1 MAHPELNEETLTQY
15 VLGELDPQE
24 AAAVKEALLA
34 HPEARRTVEELEQ
47 TIGLLN
53 DAFAAEEAPGLE
65 TIQRDSVT
73 LAAGVEQNRP
83 GARRRTFGWAIAVAA
98 AVFLVAGVTYL
109 YNGAV
114 RTTLTA
120 YSSIV
125 RESMGYQT
133 PSVPPLEDIPLRY
146 AGRDEGDAAASV
158 PAPESLPAENELAR
172 QAGAAKPGTLTVGT
186 VYEEAQ
192 DYLNEERPLVEPLDD
207 NGTDVTLYQSYIQA
221 DEMHKGEQLKLGRV
235 IAEIDPVVRPKNY
248 DEHERNSIEQRTR
261 LSQTTK
267 SEGQSAVN
275 SGSLQNVEED
285 GSIRIRANY
294 YEFGDADTT
303 NTEGAS
309 PPATAAE
316 PTPEHLAQLE
326 ALGYATNAEHIKQ
339 YFFQAPREQRHAPQ
353 PGGESYDRIH
363 ENAFVAAQQQ
373 PLSTFSIDVD
383 TASYAN
389 VRRFITSGQ
398 RPPADAVRIEELINY
413 FEYDY
418 RYETRDENADPF
430 TARVAMA
437 DSPWSPGH
445 KLVRVGIA
453 GKTQPAAD
461 RAPSNLVFLL
471 DVSGSMQHATKLP
484 LLKQGLQML
493 VKQLGEN
500 DRVSIVVYAG
510 SSGVVL
516 EPTRG
521 DNQRAILEAIERL
534 EAGGSTNGGAGIEL
548 AYRLARQGFIKG
560 GTNRVLLAT
569 DGDFNVGVTSQDDL
583 VSLIERE
590 AKSGVFLTLLGFGMG
605 NLKDGTMEQLSNKGN
620 GNYAYIDSL
629 KEAKKVLVDELQ
641 ANLVTIAK
649 DVKIQVEFN
658 PARVQSYRLIGYE
671 NRALAAR
678 DFNDDTKDAGEIGAG
693 HSVTALYEIVPAGGA
708 PQPGV
713 DALKYQQQPA
723 PVESDAPHSNELMTL
738 KIRYK
743 QPEGDTSKLLEFPIA
758 DTTQPFAQADDD
770 FRFAASVAAFGMLLR
785 NSAHSG
791 TANWEDVGNWA
802 SSALGTDPHGY
813 RIEFADLVRKAAALR

>member
-1 MAHPELNEETLTQY
+1 MAHPHLDEETLTQY

-24 AAAVKEALLA
+24 TAAVKEALLA
-34 HPEARRTVEELEQ
+34 HPDARRTVEELEQ
-47 TIGLLN
+47 TIGLLT
-53 DAFAAEEAPGLE
+53 DAFAAEEAPGLDDV
-65 TIQRDSVT
+65 QRWVVNSQLSPNDK
-73 LAAGVEQNRP
+73 AQFEKRQNRKLL
-83 GARRRTFGWAIAVAA
+83 RRRLFSYAAVAA
-98 AVFLVAGVTYL
+98 GIVFFLWTLVPQTIGYVV
-109 YNGAV
+109 GS
-114 RTTLTA
+114 RTTLQG
-120 YSSIV
+120 YSGQYMSENSIEGGASAPSTLSAENEQARV
-125 RESMGYQT
+125 WAESMQ
-133 PSVPPLEDIPLRY
+133 LRSMQLR
-146 AGRDEGDAAASV
+146 AESAVGDAAAPPQPEPKADPKPAAAQYGLPVASAAE
-158 PAPESLPAENELAR
+158 PAPEVLEHMKSLGYVTDADDIAKEFR
-172 QAGAAKPGTLTVGT
+172 QAPQERWRGT
-186 VYEEAQ
+186 
-192 DYLNEERPLVEPLDD
+192 
-207 NGTDVTLYQSYIQA
+207 
-221 DEMHKGEQLKLGRV
+221 
-235 IAEIDPVVRPKNY
+235 
-248 DEHERNSIEQRTR
+248 
-261 LSQTTK
+261 
-267 SEGQSAVN
+267 
-275 SGSLQNVEED
+275 
-285 GSIRIRANY
+285 
-294 YEFGDADTT
+294 
-303 NTEGAS
+303 
-309 PPATAAE
+309 
-316 PTPEHLAQLE
+316 
-326 ALGYATNAEHIKQ
+326 
-339 YFFQAPREQRHAPQ
+339 Q
-353 PGGESYDRIH
+353 PGGESYEPIH

-418 RYETRDENADPF
+418 RYETRDKNADPF

-453 GKTQPAAD
+453 GKTQPATD

-471 DVSGSMQHATKLP
+471 DVSGSMQDATKLP

-548 AYRLARQGFIKG
+548 AYRLARQHFIEG

-713 DALKYQQQPA
+713 DALKYQTQPA
-723 PVESDAPHSNELMTL
+723 PVESDAPHSGELMTL

-758 DTTQPFAQADDD
+758 DESVPFAQADDD

-791 TANWEDVGNWA
+791 TATWEDVGTWA